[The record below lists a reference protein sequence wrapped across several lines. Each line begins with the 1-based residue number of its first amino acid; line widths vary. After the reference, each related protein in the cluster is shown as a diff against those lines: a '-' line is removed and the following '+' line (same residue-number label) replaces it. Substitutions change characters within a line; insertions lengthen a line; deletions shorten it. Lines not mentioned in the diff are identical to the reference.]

1 VWFKTVYPSTIA
13 YLLLTKTTRMTH
25 FEDTCFVILTTEMAG
40 TRGTY
45 GEEKKRILSFGWVT

>member
-1 VWFKTVYPSTIA
+1 
-13 YLLLTKTTRMTH
+13 MTH

-45 GEEKKRILSFGWVT
+45 GEEKKRILSFGWVTWRERLPLGRQA